1 LGKAVVH
8 EQNSDT
14 WEFGKGALSVKLYS
28 VAVLQCCGVAVGRGK
43 EVRGWRQKEKYQM
56 TNEKCQMSKLKIQ
69 MADDG
74 VQATSTK
81 LPDTDTKH
89 EHESQCQS
97 WESLEN
103 RKNEL

>member
-1 LGKAVVH
+1 LGKAVVG